1 LAILIVW
8 TLALPVYSLWEWQT
22 QPPPSA
28 ANFRAF
34 QYSHKVLSD
43 VWTAVAVVLGLLLG
57 IKKAAIARRGPVG
70 TAQSIRMSFQ
80 SWSALM
86 TRPDTH

>member
-1 LAILIVW
+1 
-8 TLALPVYSLWEWQT
+8 
-22 QPPPSA
+22 
-28 ANFRAF
+28 
-34 QYSHKVLSD
+34 
-43 VWTAVAVVLGLLLG
+43 VAVVLGLLFG

-86 TRPDTH
+86 TRPDTQLTTPGTNAYGIGFLRDSQAWGYV